1 MSKRKPES
9 EAAAP
14 EKASKKLKNG
24 NEPPIEVSDADQK
37 RLRKEEKRRKKAEK
51 AAAGQKNEIV
61 ADEQTVEAATDK
73 AAKRKA
79 KEEKKA
85 RKAAK
90 AAAKAKA
97 TESDSDSSSE
107 TAEKK
112 SNKSIAP
119 PSKALAA
126 TSLDT
131 ADDGAR
137 DASEYTPHTNL
148 SGLPQKEID
157 EYLSKHD
164 IKYVDSITT
173 KTNLRPI
180 TKFEYLR
187 KDESAKSDVFKTF
200 SAPTPVQ
207 ASTWPYMFSG
217 RDVIGVAETGSGK
230 TLAFGVPCIQRI
242 AARPKNQR
250 KGTQAVIVSPTREL
264 ACQIFDQLVLVAAP
278 LGINV
283 CCIYGGVPK
292 DDQRMQLKKAHIVVA
307 TPGRLNDF
315 LQEGAADLSNAEFA
329 CLDEADRML
338 DRGFEDDI
346 RKILSATAP
355 ASRRQTVM
363 FTATW
368 PPSVRDLASTFMKSP
383 VQIYIGSNVKGELQA
398 NMKIEQIVEV
408 MTPQDKD
415 QRLYQILREYQKK
428 GKTDRVLIFCLYKKE
443 ATRVENNIRYKGFN
457 VAGIHGDLS
466 QQQRT
471 ASLDAFK
478 SGKVPYL
485 VATDVAARGLDIPSV
500 KLVLN
505 MTFPLTA
512 EDYVH
517 RIGRFVIPTP

>member
-1 MSKRKPES
+1 LS
-9 EAAAP
+9 
-14 EKASKKLKNG
+14 
-24 NEPPIEVSDADQK
+24 
-37 RLRKEEKRRKKAEK
+37 KEEKRRKKAEK
-51 AAAGQKNEIV
+51 EKKSQAVE
-61 ADEQTVEAATDK
+61 EQPPVEATTDK
-73 AAKRKA
+73 DAKRKA
-79 KEEKKA
+79 KEDKKA

-90 AAAKAKA
+90 AAAKTHAA
-97 TESDSDSSSE
+97 ESDSESE
-107 TAEKK
+107 LTEKN
-112 SNKSIAP
+112 SNKSTAA
-119 PSKALAA
+119 PSKASTV
-126 TSLDT
+126 TSVEVS
-131 ADDGAR
+131 DDAR
-137 DASEYTPHTNL
+137 NASEYTPHPQL
-148 SGLPQKEID
+148 SALPQKEID
-157 EYLSKHD
+157 EYLSTHD
-164 IKYVDSITT
+164 IKFVDSIGA

-180 TKFEYLR
+180 SKFEYLR
-187 KDESAKSDVFKTF
+187 KDESAKSDIFKTF

-250 KGTQAVIVSPTREL
+250 KGVQAVIVSPTREL
-264 ACQIFDQLVLVAAP
+264 ACQIHEQLVKVAKP

-292 DDQRMQLKKAHIVVA
+292 DDQRYELKTAHIVVA

-368 PPSVRDLASTFMKSP
+368 PPSVRDLANTFMKSP

-398 NMKIEQIVEV
+398 NTKIEQVVEV
-408 MTPQDKD
+408 MDPKDKD

-443 ATRVENNIRYKGFN
+443 ATRVESNIRYKGFN

-466 QQQRT
+466 QQKRT
-471 ASLDAFK
+471 ESLEAFK

-517 RIGRFVIPTP
+517 RIGRFVKLFDSIVY